1 MSETPAP
8 PVEVSRTLWNVL
20 VLVCFSGGMEFV
32 VCVLLA
38 YDTPIGDTQPLILA
52 PGVIRLDRTKE
63 IIVDVF

>member
-1 MSETPAP
+1 
-8 PVEVSRTLWNVL
+8 
-20 VLVCFSGGMEFV
+20 MEFV